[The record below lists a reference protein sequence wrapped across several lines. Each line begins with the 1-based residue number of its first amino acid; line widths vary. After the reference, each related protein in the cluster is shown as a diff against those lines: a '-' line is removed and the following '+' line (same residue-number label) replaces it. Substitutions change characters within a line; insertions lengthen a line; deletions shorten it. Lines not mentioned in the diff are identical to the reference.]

1 MKKQIILAGLLTMSI
16 TTTAFAAD
24 YYNGGKLSDRMGP
37 DFEVEEIITA
47 EQDSAAPAK
56 KADKKAK
63 NGQKQVL
70 PITLYGDRVL
80 YHKDTGDFFAEG
92 NVRILQGQQTLTTV
106 KLEGN
111 TQTGDVFLNA
121 GGKLTDK
128 GSQMTGE
135 WLHYNFNNKTG
146 EIKKISG
153 VSGKDLFKAEHATIT
168 PDEIILD
175 QGGSSTRC
183 PAVIHDPCLL
193 FTAGMVEIYPK
204 EKIVFHDV
212 KVYMKGKHIY
222 SRDLI
227 VNRLDDK
234 ETQSF
239 APKIGYSDSDGFRI
253 KMHYE
258 HNFSEKFSAVGD
270 FDYYDKSGYRPM
282 YGLHYEDKPFY
293 AKVQNGWDEDSDDN
307 WIKKQSDITVGIKG
321 QRVGEGI
328 PLTYSLYYN
337 HGLWKD
343 DGIKSWHTEYGVFF
357 KHDRIYFDGDN
368 SLFLDLG
375 VGAKKKKESYNG
387 SSTDTMTYKASLGKK
402 FDERWNTWTSY
413 YWEKSEEDL
422 FAYNKPDM
430 EEELQNG
437 VTYKFDDKNSLTFV
451 NRYDLGNSSLYEQD
465 WRYTHNFCC
474 WQIEIEYR
482 DKKFEGD
489 KSWHIKYDLF
499 RW

>member
-24 YYNGGKLSDRMGP
+24 YYNGGKLSDRQGP
-37 DFEVEEIITA
+37 DFEAEEVIAA
-47 EQDSAAPAK
+47 EQDSVAPAK
-56 KADKKAK
+56 KVDKKAK
-63 NGQKQVL
+63 DGQKQVL

-80 YHKDTGDFFAEG
+80 YHQDTGDFFAEG

-111 TQTGDVFLNA
+111 TQTGDVFLNY

-128 GSQMTGE
+128 GAQMSGE
-135 WLHYNFNNKTG
+135 WLHYNFNNKNG
-146 EIKKISG
+146 EIKKIAG
-153 VSGKDLFKAEHATIT
+153 ISGKDMFKADHATIH
-168 PDEIILD
+168 PDVIILD
-175 QGGSSTRC
+175 RGGSATRC
-183 PAVIHDPCLL
+183 PAVINDPCLL

-227 VNRLDDK
+227 VNRLDEK
-234 ETQSF
+234 QTQSF
-239 APKIGYSDSDGFRI
+239 APRLGYSDSNGFRTKI
-253 KMHYE
+253 QYE
-258 HNFSEKFSAVGD
+258 HNFNQKVSFVGD
-270 FDYYDKSGYRPM
+270 FAYYSKAGYRPM
-282 YGLHYEDKPFY
+282 YGIHYNDKPFY

-321 QRVGEGI
+321 QRIGQGI

-343 DGIKSWHTEYGVFF
+343 DEIKSWHTEYGVFF
-357 KHDRIYFDGDN
+357 KHDRINLSGDK

-402 FDERWNTWTSY
+402 FDDRWNTWTSY
-413 YWEKSEEDL
+413 YWEKSEDDL
-422 FAYNKPDM
+422 FAYNRPDM

-482 DKKFEGD
+482 NEKQERD